1 LLAEVPPCAGGWVVD
16 LGCGT
21 GALTAELHARSGAR
35 LTLGVDA
42 SAAMLAQARPAP
54 GLAFVRA
61 DLAAFRPR
69 SRADVVFSN
78 AALHWV
84 SDHARLVPAL
94 LDLVHAGGQLA
105 FQVPSNDAHPSHRV
119 AAEVAEEE
127 PFATAL
133 EGFVRRT
140 PVLEPADYAALL
152 RAAGAADVRAEARV
166 FEHVLSSPADVVTWV
181 RGTTLTAYE
190 RRLSPELYARYLE
203 RYTARLLAVF
213 GDGEAAGAPFRY
225 PFRRTFVWA
234 VR

>member
-1 LLAEVPPCAGGWVVD
+1 V
-16 LGCGT
+16 
-21 GALTAELHARSGAR
+21 LTAELHASTGAR
-35 LTLGVDA
+35 LTVGVEA
-42 SAAMLAQARPAP
+42 SAAMRRQAPALAGWAVA
-54 GLAFVRA
+54 RA
-61 DLAAFRPR
+61 DLAAVRPR
-69 SRADVVFSN
+69 RRADVVLSN

-84 SDHARLVPAL
+84 DDHERLIPAL
-94 LDLVHAGGQLA
+94 LDLVRAGGRLA
-105 FQVPSNDAHPSHRV
+105 FQVPSNDAHPSHRI

-152 RAAGAADVRAEARV
+152 RAAGAVEVRAEARV
-166 FEHVLSSPADVVTWV
+166 FEHELESPAAVVTWV

-190 RRLSPELYARYLE
+190 RRLAPELYARYLE
-203 RYTARLLAVF
+203 RYTERLLAEL
-213 GDGEAAGAPFRY
+213 GGGEADGAPFRY